1 MRLALALKAA
11 VIEEDSAA
19 AKEDTAAPEE
29 DEATAKEDTA
39 APGEDTA
46 AAEEDEVVTDEDK
59 VSAVAFRYM
68 RKTKNAIINP
78 YVCLRNYKESK
89 MAEAKGLSKPVKLKN
104 EMAEFL
110 GATELPRTEITKK
123 LWDYIKANK
132 LQTKTENGKP
142 ENAGKF
148 IVADAKL
155 LPIFKNTKSTS
166 KSGKVTDLTNMKEG
180 QTINM
185 MQMAAVVGANIE

>member
-1 MRLALALKAA
+1 
-11 VIEEDSAA
+11 
-19 AKEDTAAPEE
+19 
-29 DEATAKEDTA
+29 
-39 APGEDTA
+39 
-46 AAEEDEVVTDEDK
+46 
-59 VSAVAFRYM
+59 
-68 RKTKNAIINP
+68 
-78 YVCLRNYKESK
+78 
-89 MAEAKGLSKPVKLKN
+89 MAEAKGLSKPVKIKKEL
-104 EMAEFL
+104 ADFL
-110 GATELPRTEITKK
+110 GAAELPRTEITKK

-155 LPIFKNTKSTS
+155 LPIFRNTKSTS

-185 MQMAAVVGANIE
+185 MQMAAIVGANINDD

>member
-1 MRLALALKAA
+1 
-11 VIEEDSAA
+11 
-19 AKEDTAAPEE
+19 
-29 DEATAKEDTA
+29 
-39 APGEDTA
+39 
-46 AAEEDEVVTDEDK
+46 
-59 VSAVAFRYM
+59 
-68 RKTKNAIINP
+68 
-78 YVCLRNYKESK
+78 

-104 EMAEFL
+104 DLAQFL

-123 LWDYIKANK
+123 LWDYIKSNK
-132 LQTKTENGKP
+132 LQTKTENGQP

-155 LPIFKNTKSTS
+155 LPVFKNTKSKS
-166 KSGKVTDLTNMKEG
+166 KSGKVTDLTGLKEG

>member
-1 MRLALALKAA
+1 MK
-11 VIEEDSAA
+11 
-19 AKEDTAAPEE
+19 
-29 DEATAKEDTA
+29 EAT
-39 APGEDTA
+39 
-46 AAEEDEVVTDEDK
+46 
-59 VSAVAFRYM
+59 
-68 RKTKNAIINP
+68 
-78 YVCLRNYKESK
+78 
-89 MAEAKGLSKPVKLKN
+89 GLSKPVKLKN
-104 EMAEFL
+104 ELAEFL
-110 GATELPRTEITKK
+110 GVKQLPRTTITKK

-155 LPIFKNTKSTS
+155 LPIFRNTNSKS
-166 KSGKVTDLTNMKEG
+166 KSGKVTDLTKLKEG

>member
-1 MRLALALKAA
+1 M
-11 VIEEDSAA
+11 
-19 AKEDTAAPEE
+19 KE
-29 DEATAKEDTA
+29 
-39 APGEDTA
+39 
-46 AAEEDEVVTDEDK
+46 
-59 VSAVAFRYM
+59 
-68 RKTKNAIINP
+68 
-78 YVCLRNYKESK
+78 LK
-89 MAEAKGLSKPVKLKN
+89 MAEAKGLMKPVKLKT
-104 EMAEFL
+104 ELAELL

-148 IVADAKL
+148 VVADDSL
-155 LPIFKNTKSTS
+155 LPIFKNTKSKS
-166 KSGKVTDLTNMKEG
+166 KSGKITDLTNLKVG